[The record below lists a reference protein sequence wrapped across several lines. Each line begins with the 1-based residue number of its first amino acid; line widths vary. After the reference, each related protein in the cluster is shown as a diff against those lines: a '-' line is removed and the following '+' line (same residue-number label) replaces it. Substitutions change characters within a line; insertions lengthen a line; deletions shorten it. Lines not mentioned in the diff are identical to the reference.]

1 MEWNKW
7 CESALKAQ
15 WAIQVGD
22 GVLLWFF
29 PLSLWVDKVL
39 VFVLDCSVSLTFMAP
54 FLKPSGPLAPTVAL
68 CLRLSLS
75 PFWFSSF
82 ISACCFHF
90 RGTFPSS
97 CLSDAGVPVLCPWAS
112 SLPHCRLLLGAV
124 TPAQDFDYYPPVHAS
139 KTCLSVWILLPCVS
153 PLGRPA
159 GTSKSQCPKSK
170 SSTQT
175 PSCSLPFYPPSIRL
189 PKPESW
195 ESPETSPP
203 VPMSGVTQSIQFYL
217 LIFLKSAP
225 FSPFTAIVFFQTT
238 LPDPATHIAD
248 WASVAVT
255 ASNSPTLFSPSTFTQ
270 TMKPSSNNLSSLRSC
285 QYPLLQC

>member
-1 MEWNKW
+1 MLGSRCFVLGPLLSHTAGSSW
-7 CESALKAQ
+7 
-15 WAIQVGD
+15 
-22 GVLLWFF
+22 VLL
-29 PLSLWVDKVL
+29 PPPRTLITIHLSMLPKP
-39 VFVLDCSVSLTFMAP
+39 VSL
-54 FLKPSGPLAPTVAL
+54 S
-68 CLRLSLS
+68 
-75 PFWFSSF
+75 
-82 ISACCFHF
+82 
-90 RGTFPSS
+90 
-97 CLSDAGVPVLCPWAS
+97 
-112 SLPHCRLLLGAV
+112 
-124 TPAQDFDYYPPVHAS
+124 
-139 KTCLSVWILLPCVS
+139 WILLPCVS
-153 PLGRPA
+153 PLGHPA

-195 ESPETSPP
+195 ESSETSPP

-225 FSPFTAIVFFQTT
+225 FSPFTAIVFFRTT

-255 ASNSPTLFSPSTFTQ
+255 ALNSPTLFSPSTFIQ
-270 TMKPSSNNLSSLRSC
+270 TMKPSSNYLSSLRSC